1 MGFVQM
7 AAGAMASFAVSH
19 FDGVMLEAMVVA
31 VVLSASAAF
40 VSQLFT
46 RALVAR
52 QAIAAAG

>member
-1 MGFVQM
+1 
-7 AAGAMASFAVSH
+7 MASFAVSH